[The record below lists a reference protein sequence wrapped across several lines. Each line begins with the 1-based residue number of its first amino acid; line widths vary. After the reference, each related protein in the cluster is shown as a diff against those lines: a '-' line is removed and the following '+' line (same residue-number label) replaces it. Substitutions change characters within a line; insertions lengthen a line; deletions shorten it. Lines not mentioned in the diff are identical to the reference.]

1 MHCHGH
7 CTQFK
12 AKSNSH
18 EGGRYEQGQKRC
30 PQCELFINWDGLW
43 CPCCGRLLRTKPRAT
58 KLTRRIILMK
68 KSKESQI
75 NIQFLSEKL

>member
-1 MHCHGH
+1 VHCHAY
-7 CTQFK
+7 CEQFK

-30 PQCELFINWDGLW
+30 PQCELFIKWDGLW

-58 KLTRRIILMK
+58 KSTRRLSLMR
-68 KSKESQI
+68 KSRES
-75 NIQFLSEKL
+75 